1 MQWTDL
7 CDGDDKQAAGG
18 KLVWVQGAAHHS
30 HWAHSLALEVHIH
43 PAQQRHTENW
53 T

>member
-1 MQWTDL
+1 MLTDL
-7 CDGDDKQAAGG
+7 CDGDDEQVAGG
-18 KLVWVQGAAHHS
+18 KLVQVHGAAHHS

-43 PAQQRHTENW
+43 PAQQKHTEKW